1 MIILTGG
8 LGFIGSNILS
18 KLNYLKKKNIL
29 LVDSPNKKKIVNV
42 KGLDYVDLVEKKI
55 FLKNLYQNKYKNIDY
70 VLHQGACT
78 NTQESNLEYLIL
90 NNYEYSKKILQFCN
104 NNNINFVYASSAS
117 IYGNYK
123 KIMNDN
129 KKLDDKD
136 INNNYALSKLM
147 FDRYV
152 LDNKK
157 KINCAIGLRYFNVYG
172 PNEKHKKNM
181 SSPVLTFYNQI
192 KKKNLCRVFGKYD
205 GYNNGEHSR
214 DFIYIDDVVDINIWA
229 AKKKFVDIINVGTG
243 FSSSFNL
250 VAETIIKKLKRGRI
264 EYIDF
269 PEKFKGKYQSFTC
282 ANISKLKKLGYKKKF
297 ISIKKGISKYLK
309 LLANE

>member
-18 KLNYLKKKNIL
+18 KLNYMKKKNIL
-29 LVDSPNKKKIVNV
+29 LVDSPNKKKLDNV
-42 KGLDYVDLVEKKI
+42 KGLDYVDLVEKKN
-55 FLKNLYQNKYKNIDY
+55 FLKNFYQNKYKNIDY

-90 NNYEYSKKILQFCN
+90 NNYEYSKKLLQFCN

-117 IYGNYK
+117 IYGNEK

-129 KKLDDKD
+129 KKLDE
-136 INNNYALSKLM
+136 INVNNNYALSKLM
-147 FDRYV
+147 FDKYV

-157 KINCAIGLRYFNVYG
+157 KIKCAIGLRYFNVYG
-172 PNEKHKKNM
+172 PNENHKKKM

-192 KKKNLCRVFGKYD
+192 KRKNVCKVFGKYD

-214 DFIYIDDVVDINIWA
+214 DFIYIDDVVDINMWA

-243 FSSSFNL
+243 ISSSFNL
-250 VAETIIKKLKRGRI
+250 VAKIIIKNLKKGRI
-264 EYIDF
+264 EHIKF
-269 PEKFKGKYQSFTC
+269 PEKFKGKYQSLTC
-282 ANISKLKKLGYKKKF
+282 ANISKLKKLGYKKKLTN
-297 ISIKKGISKYLK
+297 IEKGISKYLK